1 MGDVE
6 YIQAFN
12 KIVMPIAHEFSP
24 DLVFSE
30 CFLTKMILL
39 DTLNNLNFI
48 VSAGY
53 DAAMND
59 PLGEN
64 LLTPMGYSHMTHML
78 SSLANGKLV
87 VALEVSIY
95 IGHYLF

>member
-30 CFLTKMILL
+30 CFLKKRYYPI
-39 DTLNNLNFI
+39 LNNLNFI

-95 IGHYLF
+95 IGHNLF